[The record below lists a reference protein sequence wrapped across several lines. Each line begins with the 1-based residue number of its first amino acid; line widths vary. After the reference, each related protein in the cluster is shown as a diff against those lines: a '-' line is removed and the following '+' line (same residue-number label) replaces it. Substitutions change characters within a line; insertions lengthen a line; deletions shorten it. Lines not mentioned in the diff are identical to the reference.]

1 MTKLILLIGLPGSG
15 KSTVARQLI
24 AECHRRRL
32 ISTDAIRAQLFGDAA
47 IQGPWLLIQRE
58 LRRQLRQAVWQIS
71 QGELTQAIYDATNAA
86 RRQRREAI
94 ELCRDIGF
102 TQITGLWLDIPV
114 WLCLARNRRRDRQV
128 PDEVIFKMHRQ
139 LRDAPPSLADGLDH
153 LIRYYPGQASTE
165 IAIALESNNRTEPNL
180 LI

>member
-1 MTKLILLIGLPGSG
+1 MTKLILLIGIPGSG
-15 KSTVARQLI
+15 KSTLARQLLL
-24 AECHRRRL
+24 ECQKRCL
-32 ISTDAIRAQLFGDAA
+32 VSTDAIRAQLFGDEA

-58 LRRQLRQAVWQIS
+58 LQRQLQQSIWQIS
-71 QGELTQAIYDATNAA
+71 QGKFQAAIYDATNAA
-86 RRQRREAI
+86 RQQRREAI
-94 ELCRDIGF
+94 ELCREIGF

-128 PDEVIFKMHRQ
+128 PDEVIFAMHRQ
-139 LRDAPPSLADGLDH
+139 LRDTPPSLTDGLDC
-153 LIRYYPGQASTE
+153 LIRYYPGRSSTE